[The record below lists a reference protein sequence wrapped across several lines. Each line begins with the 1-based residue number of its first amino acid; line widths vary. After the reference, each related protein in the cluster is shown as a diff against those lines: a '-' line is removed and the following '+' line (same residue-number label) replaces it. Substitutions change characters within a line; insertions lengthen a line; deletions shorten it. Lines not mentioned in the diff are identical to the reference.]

1 MSINSIATTIGT
13 NDTGF
18 FIGEGDCRIQF
29 NKEQMNAL
37 QIAQTHSQALADAFV
52 NYCTMTFSSGEI
64 PTCFRQDLGPETVD
78 EIHKDLE
85 TFKKNFSDALFNLML
100 IFEH

>member
-29 NKEQMNAL
+29 NEEQMNAL
-37 QIAQTHSQALADAFV
+37 QMAQTQSQALADAFV
-52 NYCTMTFSSGEI
+52 NYCKMTLSSGEI
-64 PTCFRQDLGPETVD
+64 PNCFRQDLGPETVD
-78 EIHKDLE
+78 EIRKDLE
-85 TFKKNFSDALFNLML
+85 TFQANFSDAFFHLML
-100 IFEH
+100 IFEI